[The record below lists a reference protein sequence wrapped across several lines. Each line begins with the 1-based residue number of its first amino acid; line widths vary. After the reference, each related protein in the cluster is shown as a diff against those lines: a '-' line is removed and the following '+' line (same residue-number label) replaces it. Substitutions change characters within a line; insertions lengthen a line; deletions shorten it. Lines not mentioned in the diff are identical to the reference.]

1 MDRFEARLNPT
12 IKERM
17 SIRQYTSYVD
27 LYDTAI
33 NVERALKERSNYFNE
48 QQG

>member
-1 MDRFEARLNPT
+1 MNQFEAKLIPT

-17 SIRQYTSYVD
+17 VVCQYTSYVD

-33 NVERALKERSNYFNE
+33 NVEREMKERSTYFNV
-48 QQG
+48 